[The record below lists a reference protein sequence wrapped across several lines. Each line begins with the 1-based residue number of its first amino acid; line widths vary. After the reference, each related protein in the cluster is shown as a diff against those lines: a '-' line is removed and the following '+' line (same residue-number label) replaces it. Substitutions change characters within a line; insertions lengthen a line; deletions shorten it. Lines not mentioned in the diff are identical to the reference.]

1 MIRSVQFVRLYFQP
15 NFDNISWILTSTS
28 ASEIAFPKCSSDY
41 VICHQIRSHS
51 DMRIIHL
58 VTCHSPS
65 IVHPFTALLYYY
77 RACSE
82 REHCRHADLKNGEV
96 EHLVIL
102 MFCHNFFPH
111 FFLVTLMFCHN
122 LTGWRKMLRER
133 SRVNLRA
140 KKLIECFQ
148 TYLPYIKDTYDLT
161 QGTRELATKD
171 CMGNKIQHRPLSKL
185 EPQITHFCESN
196 YV

>member
-1 MIRSVQFVRLYFQP
+1 MTSIYSKANWKLISICSDCMIRSVQFVRLYFQP

-65 IVHPFTALLYYY
+65 IVHPFTALLYFY

-82 REHCRHADLKNGEV
+82 REHCRHADLKNGGV

-102 MFCHNFFPH
+102 MFCHNFFPQ
-111 FFLVTLMFCHN
+111 FLFGHIDV
-122 LTGWRKMLRER
+122 
-133 SRVNLRA
+133 
-140 KKLIECFQ
+140 
-148 TYLPYIKDTYDLT
+148 LP
-161 QGTRELATKD
+161 
-171 CMGNKIQHRPLSKL
+171 
-185 EPQITHFCESN
+185 
-196 YV
+196 